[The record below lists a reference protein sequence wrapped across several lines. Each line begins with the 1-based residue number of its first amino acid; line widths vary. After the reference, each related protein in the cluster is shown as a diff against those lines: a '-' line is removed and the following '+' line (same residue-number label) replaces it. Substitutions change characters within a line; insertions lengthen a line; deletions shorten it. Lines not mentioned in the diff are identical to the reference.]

1 MKHSVG
7 KRLTAGVANTV
18 FTVPQGYKAEVDML
32 FISNLDAN
40 NKTTTAYWQHA
51 HNINHKIRIIDLYPM
66 ASHSFIQFSDGSIIM
81 QQGDSFVIQPEAGAT
96 QDCIITFDLRKEIA
110 TFAFDGE

>member
-7 KRLTAGVANTV
+7 KQLTAGVANTV
-18 FTVPQGYKAEVDML
+18 FTVPNGFKAEVDML

-51 HNINHKIRIIDLYPM
+51 HDINHKIRIVDLYPM
-66 ASHSFIQFSDGSIIM
+66 ASHSFLQFSNGSVVM

-96 QDCIITFDLRKEIA
+96 QSCIITFDLRKEPI
-110 TFAFDGE
+110 TVAFDGE

>member
-1 MKHSVG
+1 MRHSVG
-7 KRLTAGVANTV
+7 ISLTAGIDNTV

-51 HNINHKIRIIDLYPM
+51 HDINHKIKIIDAYPM
-66 ASHSFIQFSDGSIIM
+66 ASHTYIQFSNGSVVF
-81 QQGDSFVIQPEAGAT
+81 QQGDSLVVKPQAGAT
-96 QDCIITFDLRKEIA
+96 QSVIVTFDLRKEPQ
-110 TFAFDGE
+110 TVAFPNE

>member
-1 MKHSVG
+1 MRHSVG
-7 KRLTAGVANTV
+7 KQLTAGVANTI

-51 HNINHKIRIIDLYPM
+51 HDPSHEIKIIDSYPM
-66 ASHSFIQFSDGSIIM
+66 ASHTFLQFSNGSIVM

-96 QDCIITFDLRKEIA
+96 QSCIITFDLRKEPQ
-110 TFAFDGE
+110 TVAFDGE

>member
-1 MKHSVG
+1 MRHSVG
-7 KRLTAGVANTV
+7 KQLTAGVANTI
-18 FTVPQGYKAEVDML
+18 FTVPQGCKAEVDML

-51 HNINHKIRIIDLYPM
+51 HDINHKIKIIDVYPM
-66 ASHSFIQFSDGSIIM
+66 AAHEYLQFSNGSIVM

-96 QDCIITFDLRKEIA
+96 QSCIITFELKKEPQ
-110 TFAFDGE
+110 TVAFDGE